1 MVRSSGCIRSYKA
14 ILWLVA
20 VGVGLIMPSLTI
32 AQQSGSQA
40 DARVSHDEILWH
52 AGDIDSAFAAARAAR
67 KPVLLYWGADWCPP
81 CSRLKATV
89 FRRPE
94 FVERTRQFV
103 AVNLDGDEPG
113 AQRRGEEFGVDGYPT
128 VIVLTPDREEITRIA
143 ITLEMEQY
151 VRALDV
157 ALTASQP
164 ASAAYA
170 AVLSG
175 VATDSDLRL
184 LGYYSWNQDKER
196 LVAESQ
202 LPATLKALEA
212 TYPSHLAVEKSR
224 LFMAYLAAHA
234 LADWGDEGASALP
247 DEELRWARA
256 RLQEILQDP
265 AQVQANF
272 LDVVYGAH
280 WMYAMVAEPADA
292 DAEALADVWEVTLAG
307 IREDPGTSAVDRIR
321 TLYGTLCLLA
331 TRQPDQAPP
340 RQLVRAVRTAVR
352 EADRATDDP
361 YARMDLFSA
370 AYGALSV
377 AGLYDEAYEFMTREV
392 ERSHSPDYI
401 MLALADWAQWKG
413 LPSEA
418 LSWAHRAWQEAQ
430 GPATRFE
437 RGTSYVHMLVQLAP
451 DAKVPIED
459 TAIALFREASEAQD
473 AFFLRTTRYM
483 RRLETYLLEWNV
495 DGVRAPSVARIRAE
509 VMAICDSR
517 AEDGPSRV
525 TCRTFLTEQ
534 SSSEPPI

>member
-1 MVRSSGCIRSYKA
+1 MA
-14 ILWLVA
+14 
-20 VGVGLIMPSLTI
+20 TI
-32 AQQSGSQA
+32 AQRTQVVEDIVAPSVRRLAREVFDCGDLQRFLTRASVVRSDDRSRTREFDALYVGTRAVLDAAITFRTGRTERRRRLLVTTKSVAPGSAGRLVQA
-40 DARVSHDEILWH
+40 RNPKPVYGRMCVCTAPRGEILW
-52 AGDIDSAFAAARAAR
+52 
-67 KPVLLYWGADWCPP
+67 CPWSGP
-81 CSRLKATV
+81 AVASD
-89 FRRPE
+89 
-94 FVERTRQFV
+94 RTR
-103 AVNLDGDEPG
+103 
-113 AQRRGEEFGVDGYPT
+113 
-128 VIVLTPDREEITRIA
+128 
-143 ITLEMEQY
+143 
-151 VRALDV
+151 
-157 ALTASQP
+157 
-164 ASAAYA
+164 
-170 AVLSG
+170 LSCG
-175 VATDSDLRL
+175 
-184 LGYYSWNQDKER
+184 SWR
-196 LVAESQ
+196 LVCGSSC
-202 LPATLKALEA
+202 P
-212 TYPSHLAVEKSR
+212 VEKSR
-224 LFMAYLAAHA
+224 LVMAYLAAHA

-292 DAEALADVWEVTLAG
+292 DAEAL
-307 IREDPGTSAVDRIR
+307 
-321 TLYGTLCLLA
+321 
-331 TRQPDQAPP
+331 
-340 RQLVRAVRTAVR
+340 
-352 EADRATDDP
+352 
-361 YARMDLFSA
+361 
-370 AYGALSV
+370 
-377 AGLYDEAYEFMTREV
+377 YEFMTREV

-401 MLALADWAQWKG
+401 MLALADWAQWEG

-418 LSWAHRAWQEAQ
+418 LSWAKRAWREAQ

-437 RGTSYVHMLVQLAP
+437 RGTSYVHLLVQLAP

-525 TCRTFLTEQ
+525 TCRTFLAEQ